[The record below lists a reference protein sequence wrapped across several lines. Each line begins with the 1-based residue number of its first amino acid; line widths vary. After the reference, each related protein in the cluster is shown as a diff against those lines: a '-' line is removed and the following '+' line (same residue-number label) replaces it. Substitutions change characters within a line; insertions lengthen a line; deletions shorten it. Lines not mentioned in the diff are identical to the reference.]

1 LDTNHP
7 QNFERDIGLRKAILH
22 MVGNM
27 IGVGIFIYPVLIAS
41 HLPHPVWFL
50 IIWLIGGL
58 IALAGA
64 LSSAELGT
72 FFPEAGGDYAYLRNA
87 YGKRWAFLYGFLTFF
102 ITFPGSIAIGVGL
115 TVHYQGA
122 SLLGAWVDN
131 VAISLPFLE
140 IRYYQI
146 IASIIVII
154 LTFINH
160 LGTSSSFLLQKLVTL
175 GPIVF
180 LIFISIIAIL
190 FIQWDLFWNGL
201 TNSMLSKNL
210 AIPFEMPK
218 LLGLAAALVPVY
230 WTFSGWNSPLS
241 LGAEIQ
247 NPEKIIPRTM
257 ILGPLIVT
265 VIYLLFSF
273 VFIAVVPYFD
283 FKDGKVDP
291 YIVIGQYMLSN
302 LGIYD
307 KNTLELLPKVMSLI
321 IFLIVIGNTNS
332 CIVSG
337 SRIYVAMARDKLFWE
352 KVGYIDPVKKSPTVS
367 LWLQSLWAI
376 LLILFISEESNLL
389 NFSFIAITLLSV
401 MTIFSIFLIRLKKIQ
416 IAKLY
421 KAYGYPFTPI
431 LYILS
436 SLFILVLIVIGYI
449 NERKF
454 SILISAA
461 VSITIGLVGYEIWK
475 KYKLTHRED

>member
-1 LDTNHP
+1 LETSHS
-7 QNFERDIGLRKAILH
+7 QNFHRNIGLKKAILH
-22 MVGNM
+22 MMGNM

-41 HLPHPVWFL
+41 QLPHPIWFL

-122 SLLGAWVDN
+122 SLLGQWVNDI
-131 VAISLPFLE
+131 VFSLPFLE
-140 IRYYQI
+140 VRYYQI
-146 IASIIVII
+146 LACLIVII
-154 LTFINH
+154 LTIINH
-160 LGTSSSFLLQKLVTL
+160 IGTSSSFLLQKLVTL

-180 LIFISIIAIL
+180 LIFISLVAIV
-190 FIQWDLFWNGL
+190 FIQWDLLWNGL
-201 TNSMLSKNL
+201 SGSMLAKNMS
-210 AIPFEMPK
+210 IPFQMPE
-218 LLGLAAALVPVY
+218 LFGLATALVPVY
-230 WTFSGWNSPLS
+230 WTFSGWNSPLA
-241 LGAEIQ
+241 LGEEIQ
-247 NPEKIIPRTM
+247 NPEKIIPKTM
-257 ILGPLIVT
+257 ILGPMIVT

-283 FKDGKVDP
+283 FKEGKVDP

-302 LGIYD
+302 LGIYE
-307 KNTLELLPKVMSLI
+307 KHILELLPKVMSLI
-321 IFLIVIGNTNS
+321 IFLIVLGNTNS

-352 KVGYIDPVKKSPTVS
+352 KVGYIDPVKKNPVVS
-367 LWLQSLWAI
+367 IWLQSLWAI
-376 LLILFISEESNLL
+376 MLIIFISKESNLL

-401 MTIFSIFLIRLKKIQ
+401 MTIFSIFLIRLRRIQ

-431 LYILS
+431 LYIFS
-436 SLFILVLIVIGYI
+436 SLFILVLIIIGYI
-449 NERKF
+449 NEKKF
-454 SILISAA
+454 SIIISAIA
-461 VSITIGLVGYEIWK
+461 TITIGLIVYEIWK
-475 KYKLTHRED
+475 RYSMKTKEN